1 MTRPPSLPIAL
12 VARWRPAAAPPP
24 APGSADAE
32 NKKRKEQEGDA
43 SVQGRAKTRQ
53 PRAVLEASRE
63 SWLQEVV
70 LTRLVVC
77 ELADIDKYGK
87 YYSRAPDGV
96 KGVCTQEV
104 VRGAM
109 EEGATEVEA
118 EVALRSLAELG
129 FIYPRDDGPR
139 GDDGWPADG
148 RAPRWWGVVSTA
160 SDGNLHLDQLLDEL
174 STI

>member
-1 MTRPPSLPIAL
+1 M
-12 VARWRPAAAPPP
+12 
-24 APGSADAE
+24 
-32 NKKRKEQEGDA
+32 
-43 SVQGRAKTRQ
+43 
-53 PRAVLEASRE
+53 
-63 SWLQEVV
+63 
-70 LTRLVVC
+70 
-77 ELADIDKYGK
+77 
-87 YYSRAPDGV
+87 